1 MPDGAYEKAVDIN
14 DHVDH
19 SNAHGLLIPT
29 LADAW
34 VPMLLAAWDNDIVI
48 VCSCPNTPR
57 PLGNLNPQRFGRAD
71 NPLITVCRLEETG
84 RQSPDNG
91 VEAPATL
98 GTEADNPKFVGHI
111 DIYAIGEGLS
121 LPFSNSILLDAD
133 EIRPPLNSWEHGEG
147 GSSFSTPQI
156 SALSSYFAAS
166 PQFVTLPPGL
176 VAMSRKT
183 QLVKLS
189 RTNGPNYDTPGAA
202 YNGIRDIYCGGV
214 GPIRRRALE

>member
-1 MPDGAYEKAVDIN
+1 MN
-14 DHVDH
+14 DHADH
-19 SNAHGLLIPT
+19 SNAHGLRIPT

-34 VPMLLAAWDNDIVI
+34 VPMLLAAWDNDIVT
-48 VCSCPNTPR
+48 VCTCPNYPI

-84 RQSPDNG
+84 VQSPDNG
-91 VEAPATL
+91 VVAP
-98 GTEADNPKFVGHI
+98 GTIGADADNPNFVGNI

-121 LPFSNSILLDAD
+121 LPFSNSYLIGAN
-133 EIRPPLNSWEHGEG
+133 ETKAPLNSWDHGVF

-166 PQFVTLPPGL
+166 PQFGTLPPGL

-189 RTNGPNYDTPGAA
+189 RTDPIYGTPGAA
-202 YNGIRDIYCGGV
+202 YNGIRDIYCDPL
-214 GPIRRRALE
+214 GPIGRRALE